1 MRRDALEIASSELLN
16 RRQCKAYARHRR
28 HRRQS
33 HSCLDGPA
41 STMEKPCGARWGMVA
56 KHRITSRIEAQGGA
70 RSVRRDALEIAA
82 SELLNR
88 RQCKAYARHR
98 RHRRQSHSC
107 LDGPASAMEKP
118 CRARW
123 GMVAKHRIPSRIHK
137 EPVIRSQTWCRT
149 GGARSVRRDA
159 LEIASSELLKRRQ
172 RKAYMQGIEGI
183 EGKAIA
189 VWMDRPVPWK
199 SPVEHGGA
207 WLRNTGSPAGLKPKA
222 VPEACAE
229 MLSK

>member
-1 MRRDALEIASSELLN
+1 MDTRTHIHTLMTNRIAQGCRNSIFGTAK
-16 RRQCKAYARHRR
+16 QKAYARHRR

-33 HSCLDGPA
+33 HSCRDGPA

-56 KHRITSRIEAQGGA
+56 KHRIPSRIEAQDGA
-70 RSVRRDALEIAA
+70 RSVRREGVETAS

-88 RQCKAYARHR
+88 RH
-98 RHRRQSHSC
+98 
-107 LDGPASAMEKP
+107 
-118 CRARW
+118 
-123 GMVAKHRIPSRIHK
+123 
-137 EPVIRSQTWCRT
+137 
-149 GGARSVRRDA
+149 
-159 LEIASSELLKRRQ
+159 
-172 RKAYMQGIEGI
+172 MQGIEGI

-189 VWMDRPVPWK
+189 VGMDRPVPWK

-229 MLSK
+229 RVSK

>member
-1 MRRDALEIASSELLN
+1 MRRDAVEIAASELLN
-16 RRQCKAYARHRR
+16 RRQCKAYAGHRR

-33 HSCLDGPA
+33 HSCRDGPA

-56 KHRITSRIEAQGGA
+56 KHRIPSRIEAQGGA
-70 RSVRRDALEIAA
+70 RSVRRDA
-82 SELLNR
+82 
-88 RQCKAYARHR
+88 
-98 RHRRQSHSC
+98 
-107 LDGPASAMEKP
+107 
-118 CRARW
+118 
-123 GMVAKHRIPSRIHK
+123 V
-137 EPVIRSQTWCRT
+137 
-149 GGARSVRRDA
+149 
-159 LEIASSELLKRRQ
+159 EIASSELLNRRH
-172 RKAYMQGIEGI
+172 MQGIEGI

-189 VWMDRPVPWK
+189 VGMDRPVPWK